1 MGCPTRANEE
11 CCPCVSSPHWH
22 RFLPLALLS
31 WILSQLLPNKF
42 SARMDKSD
50 LIVLAQSD
58 CLIYCQTAEPT
69 YERVEGAKFIMWAGS
84 ASMQNTHVH
93 SLNPVLA

>member
-22 RFLPLALLS
+22 RFLPLPLLS

-42 SARMDKSD
+42 NARMDQSD

-58 CLIYCQTAEPT
+58 CQTAEPT
-69 YERVEGAKFIMWAGS
+69 YETVEGAKSIMWGGS
-84 ASMQNTHVH
+84 ASI
-93 SLNPVLA
+93 LAKHPCTQFKPGAGLT